1 MVWSSNLG
9 MPGIGRKREAKRVVE
24 RLWGGQASIAEVES
38 TLREIRAENY
48 RVQKEQGIQWIPVFD
63 TDPYDRLLRHA
74 VMFGMVPKR
83 FGLPQQAAVDLEV
96 YFSLARGSE
105 KAQAC
110 AMTKWFD
117 TNYHSIKP
125 EIEAPLVLTRNFA
138 LEIFAEAK
146 QVGVEPKPVLIGPLT
161 LLHYALNRRAV
172 PEERLLEELIPL
184 YSQVVE
190 ELERAGARLIQL
202 DEPVIVTWSDSTRIV
217 QLRRFL
223 SALSQVKGK
232 AKILLQTYFG
242 DVEEIYEEVVSLPV
256 DGVGLDMVRGTKNLH
271 ALRRHGFPREKIL
284 GIGVVDGRGVWKND
298 LHATVSLVEEIL
310 RRCPGEILIQPSCSL
325 QHLPYTVA
333 DETKLAPEMREWL
346 TFAYERLEEVAIL
359 TRYFSGEREQLRG
372 LVSERTRRLQHKKDN
387 KAVTNPAV
395 QARLSHLKPEDFQR
409 RVTRDNRYPAQM
421 ERLLLPPLPTTT
433 IGSFPQ
439 TAEVRRKRQE
449 YREGKITEQ
458 AYRTFLDKEIS
469 EWIRIQETLG
479 LDVVVHGEFERA
491 DMVAY
496 FAELLEGMVNI
507 QGWVQSYGTRYV
519 QPPIVYGDVLRS
531 KPMTVEWA
539 VYAQSLT
546 KKPLKGM
553 LTGPVTILNWSYNR
567 DDIPRRDQAYQIA
580 LAIGDEVQELERAG
594 IKIIQ
599 IDEPAIREGLPLK
612 RQEWQEY
619 LDWAVK
625 AFRLASSGVQPETQ
639 IHTHMCFSE
648 FSDII
653 AYINALDADVIS
665 IEDSKKGGELAKSLH
680 AGAYGGAIGLGVF
693 DVHSPRVPA
702 PEEMEVIPKAV
713 LEKVGAERIWI
724 NPDCGLKTRGRKETL
739 AQLKNMV
746 VAAQH
751 LREALA
757 VR

>member
-202 DEPVIVTWSDSTRIV
+202 DEPVIVTWSDSTRMG

-333 DETKLAPEMREWL
+333 DESKLAPEMREWL
-346 TFAYERLEEVAIL
+346 AFAYERLEEVAIL
-359 TRYFSGEREQLRG
+359 TRYFSGEQEQFRG
-372 LVSERTRRLQHKKDN
+372 LVSESTRRLRHKKDN
-387 KAVTNPAV
+387 KVVTNPAV

-409 RVTRDNRYPAQM
+409 RVTRDHRYPAQM

-458 AYRTFLDKEIS
+458 AYRTFLDREIT

-580 LAIGDEVQELERAG
+580 LAIRDEVQELERAG

-625 AFRLASSGVQPETQ
+625 AFRLASSGVRPETQ

>member
-1 MVWSSNLG
+1 

-48 RVQKEQGIQWIPVFD
+48 RVQKEQGIQWVPVFD

-146 QVGVEPKPVLIGPLT
+146 QGGVEPKPVLIGPLT

-190 ELERAGARLIQL
+190 ELQRAGARLIQL
-202 DEPVIVTWSDSTRIV
+202 DEPVIVTWSDSTRMG

-346 TFAYERLEEVAIL
+346 AFAYERLEEVAIL
-359 TRYFSGEREQLRG
+359 TRYFSGEQEQLRG
-372 LVSERTRRLQHKKDN
+372 LVSESTQGCVTRRII
-387 KAVTNPAV
+387 
-395 QARLSHLKPEDFQR
+395 R
-409 RVTRDNRYPAQM
+409 R
-421 ERLLLPPLPTTT
+421 
-433 IGSFPQ
+433 
-439 TAEVRRKRQE
+439 
-449 YREGKITEQ
+449 
-458 AYRTFLDKEIS
+458 
-469 EWIRIQETLG
+469 
-479 LDVVVHGEFERA
+479 
-491 DMVAY
+491 
-496 FAELLEGMVNI
+496 
-507 QGWVQSYGTRYV
+507 
-519 QPPIVYGDVLRS
+519 
-531 KPMTVEWA
+531 
-539 VYAQSLT
+539 
-546 KKPLKGM
+546 
-553 LTGPVTILNWSYNR
+553 
-567 DDIPRRDQAYQIA
+567 
-580 LAIGDEVQELERAG
+580 
-594 IKIIQ
+594 
-599 IDEPAIREGLPLK
+599 
-612 RQEWQEY
+612 
-619 LDWAVK
+619 
-625 AFRLASSGVQPETQ
+625 
-639 IHTHMCFSE
+639 
-648 FSDII
+648 
-653 AYINALDADVIS
+653 
-665 IEDSKKGGELAKSLH
+665 
-680 AGAYGGAIGLGVF
+680 
-693 DVHSPRVPA
+693 
-702 PEEMEVIPKAV
+702 
-713 LEKVGAERIWI
+713 
-724 NPDCGLKTRGRKETL
+724 
-739 AQLKNMV
+739 
-746 VAAQH
+746 
-751 LREALA
+751 
-757 VR
+757 

>member
-202 DEPVIVTWSDSTRIV
+202 DEPVIVTWSDSTRMG

-539 VYAQSLT
+539 VYAQGLT

-580 LAIGDEVQELERAG
+580 LAIRDEVQELERAG

-625 AFRLASSGVQPETQ
+625 AFRLASSGVRPETQ

-724 NPDCGLKTRGRKETL
+724 NPDCGLKTRGRKATL

-757 VR
+757 AR

>member
-190 ELERAGARLIQL
+190 ELQRAGARLIQL
-202 DEPVIVTWSDSTRIV
+202 DEPVIVTWSDSTRMG

-333 DETKLAPEMREWL
+333 DESKLAPEMREWL
-346 TFAYERLEEVAIL
+346 AFAYERLEEVAIL
-359 TRYFSGEREQLRG
+359 TRYFSGEQEQFRG
-372 LVSERTRRLQHKKDN
+372 LVSESTRRLHHKKDN

-458 AYRTFLDKEIS
+458 AYRTFLDKEIT

-580 LAIGDEVQELERAG
+580 LAIRDEVQELERAG

-625 AFRLASSGVQPETQ
+625 AFRLASSGVRPETQ

-713 LEKVGAERIWI
+713 LEKVGVERIWI

>member
-1 MVWSSNLG
+1 M
-9 MPGIGRKREAKRVVE
+9 
-24 RLWGGQASIAEVES
+24 
-38 TLREIRAENY
+38 
-48 RVQKEQGIQWIPVFD
+48 
-63 TDPYDRLLRHA
+63 
-74 VMFGMVPKR
+74 
-83 FGLPQQAAVDLEV
+83 
-96 YFSLARGSE
+96 
-105 KAQAC
+105 
-110 AMTKWFD
+110 
-117 TNYHSIKP
+117 
-125 EIEAPLVLTRNFA
+125 
-138 LEIFAEAK
+138 
-146 QVGVEPKPVLIGPLT
+146 
-161 LLHYALNRRAV
+161 
-172 PEERLLEELIPL
+172 
-184 YSQVVE
+184 
-190 ELERAGARLIQL
+190 
-202 DEPVIVTWSDSTRIV
+202 
-217 QLRRFL
+217 
-223 SALSQVKGK
+223 
-232 AKILLQTYFG
+232 QTYFG

-333 DETKLAPEMREWL
+333 DESKLAPEMREWL
-346 TFAYERLEEVAIL
+346 AFAYERLEEVAIL
-359 TRYFSGEREQLRG
+359 TRYFSGEQEQFRG
-372 LVSERTRRLQHKKDN
+372 LVSESTRRLRHKKDN
-387 KAVTNPAV
+387 KVVTNPAV

-580 LAIGDEVQELERAG
+580 LAIRDEVQELERAG

-625 AFRLASSGVQPETQ
+625 AFRLASSGVRPETQ

>member
-24 RLWGGQASIAEVES
+24 RLWGGQANIAEVES

-83 FGLPQQAAVDLEV
+83 FGPPQQAAVDLEV

-202 DEPVIVTWSDSTRIV
+202 DEPVIVTWSDSTRIG

-372 LVSERTRRLQHKKDN
+372 LVSESTRRLQHKKDN

-458 AYRTFLDKEIS
+458 AYRTFLDREIS

>member
-24 RLWGGQASIAEVES
+24 RLWGGQASITEVES

-256 DGVGLDMVRGTKNLH
+256 DGVGLDMVRGAKNLQ

-372 LVSERTRRLQHKKDN
+372 LVSESTRRLRHKKDN

-580 LAIGDEVQELERAG
+580 LAIRDEVQELERAG